1 MSRLQTV
8 RENWTDITTKL
19 LRDKQELAYFLRFSA
34 KMYKQSFSDAVL
46 IYQQNPN
53 ATKVATLETWN
64 KLGRLVNKGE
74 HSIAVFGEDSKCKH
88 LFDISQTNGKRVPEL
103 WKLTED
109 LSADLTAVINE
120 KYGKGCK
127 NIQETIAAVAVDNI
141 KSRLPDMQYA
151 VGQMRLSEKDTK
163 AYQQSVVSA
172 VRFVIANR
180 CELDSEM
187 KISSGIN
194 LNAADMFKDS
204 RDLIRFCNIVNQ
216 SAKDALLEMEREI
229 VNILKQ
235 RRE

>member
-8 RENWTDITTKL
+8 RENWTEITTKL
-19 LRDKQELAYFLRFSA
+19 LRDKQELAHFLRFSA

-46 IYQQNPN
+46 IYQQNPS

-88 LFDISQTNGKRVPEL
+88 LFDVSQTNGKRVPEL

-120 KYGKGCK
+120 KYGKDCK

-151 VGQMRLSEKDTK
+151 VGQMKLSEKDIT
-163 AYQQSVVSA
+163 AYQQSIVSA

-180 CELDSEM
+180 CELDSDM
-187 KISSGIN
+187 KISGGIN

-216 SAKDALLEMEREI
+216 SAKDALL
-229 VNILKQ
+229 
-235 RRE
+235 